1 VRRIA
6 VTNQKGGVGKTTTAA
21 NLAAAL
27 ALLGRRVIVVDLD
40 TQANLTLHFTTDPE
54 SIQRSTYHVLRGD
67 CRFAEALAPT
77 PLPLLRYVPATMD
90 LAGVEVE
97 LANVVG
103 REMLLRDAILQFL
116 HEGATPARVLPD
128 GVVVPA
134 APAPSPPD
142 FIFFDCPPSLGLLSL
157 NALVAAEEV
166 LIPLQA
172 EFLALQGVSKLLEVV
187 DLVRRR
193 LNPSLEITGVLA
205 CMVNPRT
212 NLSAEVLAEIES
224 FFGSKVFATRIRENV
239 RLAEAPSHGKT
250 IFTYAGDSKGA
261 SDYLRLAGEILERE
275 IAAREKAAVSSA
287 PA

>member
-1 VRRIA
+1 MRRIA

-27 ALLGRRVIVVDLD
+27 ALLGRRVLLVDLD

-54 SIQRSTYHVLRGD
+54 SIQRSIYHVLRGD
-67 CRFAEALAPT
+67 CRFGEALAPT

-116 HEGATPARVLPD
+116 HESAAPAQVLPG

-134 APAPSPPD
+134 APARNALPD
-142 FIFFDCPPSLGLLSL
+142 FILFDCPPSLGLLSL

-193 LNPSLEITGVLA
+193 LNPALEITGVLA

-212 NLSAEVLAEIES
+212 NLSAEVLAEIQS
-224 FFGSKVFATRIRENV
+224 FFGSKVFETRIRENV

-250 IFTYAGDSKGA
+250 IFAYAPDSKGA
-261 SDYLRLAGEILERE
+261 ADYLRLAGELLERE
-275 IAAREKAAVSSA
+275 IAKTRSAVSSA